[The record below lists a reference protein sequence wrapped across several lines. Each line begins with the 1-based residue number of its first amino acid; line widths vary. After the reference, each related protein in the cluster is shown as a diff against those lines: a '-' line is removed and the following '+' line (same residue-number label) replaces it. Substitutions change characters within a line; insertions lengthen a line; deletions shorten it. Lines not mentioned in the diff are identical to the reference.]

1 VTPQRLRTALLTT
14 LAAVAAG
21 TTATPPP
28 ASARILFGQA
38 TRPAQAARRAQAARH
53 AQTARH
59 AASARRTRATPR
71 APSAPRCVPG
81 TLNRSA
87 LLPGTPIAVS
97 PLPGSYD
104 ASPRTQ
110 ISLLGAPAGAI
121 GGLRVSGSRSGS
133 HAGRLRGYSQGDGA
147 SFLPSRPFR
156 SGERVLVRGTLRSGS
171 RRQRFQFSFVVA
183 SQDAVR
189 YPPLAP
195 YKLRYVHEMQHF
207 RSRADLL
214 PPALVVSARPAQA
227 EAGYIFTAP
236 YGGPGPSGPMIFD
249 ESGQL
254 VWFQP
259 LRNGSEAANLQVQQY
274 NGKPVLTWWQG
285 FIPQQGFGQGEDVI
299 LDSTYRQIGRIH
311 AGNGYKADLHD
322 FQLSEAGTALITVY
336 DPLRCN
342 LSAIGGPSAG
352 AVTDGVF
359 QELDLRTGL
368 VRREW
373 HSLDHI
379 PLGLSYSSPRT
390 ATPVW
395 PFDYFH
401 INSIDQQAGGTTL
414 ISARNTWSVYVLNTR
429 SGTVLGAIGGR
440 HSTVKLAAGVATAF
454 QHDAYARADGTIAIF
469 DNGASPKVHSQS
481 RAIVV
486 SIDPRAN
493 TAALVAQYEHTPAL
507 SSASQGNVQTLAN
520 GDLFVGW
527 GAAPYFSEF
536 TAAGGVLFDA
546 HLHGSYQSYRGYRQA
561 WTGAPRHTPA
571 IVAQATG
578 PGSPVTVYAS
588 WNGDT
593 RTASW
598 QLLAGGAPNQL
609 APVATAPRSGFE
621 TAITAPGPERYVA
634 AQALDAAGAVLG
646 VSPIVGG

>member
-1 VTPQRLRTALLTT
+1 VTPQRLRTALLAA
-14 LAAVAAG
+14 LAALAAC
-21 TTATPPP
+21 TAATPAP
-28 ASARILFGQA
+28 ASARARSAQS
-38 TRPAQAARRAQAARH
+38 TRHAQAARR
-53 AQTARH
+53 
-59 AASARRTRATPR
+59 TRAAPR
-71 APSAPRCVPG
+71 TPSAPRCVPG

-121 GGLRVSGSRSGS
+121 GGLRVSGSQSGS
-133 HAGRLRGYSQGDGA
+133 HAGRVRGYSQGDGA
-147 SFLPSRPFR
+147 SFVPSVPFR
-156 SGERVLVRGTLRSGS
+156 SGETVAVRGVLRSGS

-183 SQDAVR
+183 SRDAVGYPAPPLHTLR
-189 YPPLAP
+189 YP
-195 YKLRYVHEMQHF
+195 HEMQHF
-207 RSRADLL
+207 RSRPDLL
-214 PPALVVSARPAQA
+214 PPALAVSARSAQA

-259 LRNGSEAANLQVQQY
+259 LRGGSEAANLQVQRY

-299 LDSTYRQIGRIH
+299 LDSSYRQIGRIH

-322 FQLSEAGTALITVY
+322 LQLSEAGTALITVF
-336 DPLRCN
+336 DPLQCN

-352 AVTDGVF
+352 AVTDSIF

-373 HSLDHI
+373 HSLDHV
-379 PLGLSYSSPRT
+379 PLALSYSSPRT
-390 ATPVW
+390 ASAVW

-414 ISARNTWSVYVLNTR
+414 ISARNTWAVYMLDTLSGRVLSV
-429 SGTVLGAIGGR
+429 IGGR

-454 QHDAYARADGTIAIF
+454 QHDASARADGRIAIF
-469 DNGASPKVHSQS
+469 DNGASPRIHSQS

-493 TAALVAQYEHTPAL
+493 TASLVAQYEHTPAL

-520 GDLFVGW
+520 GYLFVGW

-536 TAAGGVLFDA
+536 TAAGALLFDA
-546 HLHGSYQSYRGYRQA
+546 HLHGSYQSYRGYREA
-561 WTGAPRHTPA
+561 WTGAPDHAPA
-571 IVAQATG
+571 IAAQAAG

-598 QLLAGGAPNQL
+598 QLLAGPAPNQL
-609 APVATAPRSGFE
+609 APVAAAPRSGFE

-634 AQALDAAGAVLG
+634 AQALDATGALLG
-646 VSPIVGG
+646 VSPAIGG